1 MEMSKEIC
9 SKCLFLLAVEKRGGK
24 KKEKPV
30 QIMTHFNK
38 LVFKIEDKVK
48 CNLLMINI
56 FKF

>member
-1 MEMSKEIC
+1 M
-9 SKCLFLLAVEKRGGK
+9 
-24 KKEKPV
+24 